1 MADQEA
7 IQDIRENIIE
17 LKLSIENF
25 IDTNDLKMQIL
36 EEKIKVANNRIADLE
51 EGNKWLWRAIVGA
64 VISAVISI
72 FIKI

>member
-25 IDTNDLKMQIL
+25 INTNDLKMQML

-64 VISAVISI
+64 VISAVVAI

>member
-64 VISAVISI
+64 VISAVIAI